1 MQCLTPPQ
9 TMTLTINGF
18 HQHVVS
24 YYTLEDAVAGRLR
37 RPSTIPEFAALEIS
51 PEYLNVANFRYP
63 PSIEMGQDG
72 VPRYHGEP
80 DDRPVS
86 PARMPT
92 AYADMY
98 DPYGQPTGFDS
109 HHGPRMRSVTV
120 PAMGTAFSPSVPS
133 PGYPVPPGSAGGY
146 YDPQPMHGMVPGPR
160 PSGPMRPGTA
170 QSSRRYEPYGGN
182 PRAVGPGS
190 GESGHVRRQS
200 QPPPTTDPGYYQPS
214 EYNYQPPSTAPGAF
228 PYYSAA
234 AAPPPSQPPMASP
247 MVSPSYPSGQ
257 YAGWHQ
263 PQTAM
268 RLMPSSRSDLL
279 HPGDPPSSS
288 GSIDSA
294 PGSSGAHHMVPPSD
308 GWAPVPQSAPPGWE
322 SHPPPM
328 SQPYAVAQSDGWQAG
343 LA

>member
-1 MQCLTPPQ
+1 
-9 TMTLTINGF
+9 MTLTIGGF

-51 PEYLNVANFRYP
+51 PDYLNVANFRYP

-86 PARMPT
+86 PPRIPT
-92 AYADMY
+92 GYPDMY
-98 DPYGQPTGFDS
+98 DPYGQPTSFES
-109 HHGPRMRSVTV
+109 HHPRMRSVTV
-120 PAMGTAFSPSVPS
+120 PAMGTAFSPTVPS
-133 PGYPVPPGSAGGY
+133 PGYPVPPGSTAGY
-146 YDPQPMHGMVPGPR
+146 YDPQPMHGMAQVPR
-160 PSGPMRPGTA
+160 PSGPMRPVTA
-170 QSSRRYEPYGGN
+170 QSSRRYEPYGAN
-182 PRAVGPGS
+182 PRAVGGPGS

-200 QPPPTTDPGYYQPS
+200 QPPPTTDPSYYQPS

-234 AAPPPSQPPMASP
+234 AAPPPSQQPMASP
-247 MVSPSYPSGQ
+247 MVSPSYPSSSQ
-257 YAGWHQ
+257 YAGGWHQ
-263 PQTAM
+263 PPTAM

-294 PGSSGAHHMVPPSD
+294 PGSSGAHMVPPSD
-308 GWAPVPQSAPPGWE
+308 AWAPVPASAPSGWE
-322 SHPPPM
+322 SHPPQM
-328 SQPYAVAQSDGWQAG
+328 AQQYAVTQGDGWQAG

>member
-1 MQCLTPPQ
+1 
-9 TMTLTINGF
+9 MTLTINGF

-37 RPSTIPEFAALEIS
+37 RPSTIPEFTALDIS

-63 PSIEMGQDG
+63 PTIEMGQDG
-72 VPRYHGEP
+72 VPRYHGEQ

-86 PARMPT
+86 PARIPT
-92 AYADMY
+92 AYADIY
-98 DPYGQPTGFDS
+98 ADPYGHAAAFDS
-109 HHGPRMRSVTV
+109 HHGPRMRAVTV
-120 PAMGTAFSPSVPS
+120 PTISSGFSQTVPS

-146 YDPQPMHGMVPGPR
+146 YDQQPMHTMAPAPR
-160 PSGPMRPGTA
+160 PTGPMRPNPT

-182 PRAVGPGS
+182 PRALGP

-200 QPPPTTDPGYYQPS
+200 QPPPITDPGYYQPS

-247 MVSPSYPSGQ
+247 IVSPGYPSSQ
-257 YAGWHQ
+257 YGGWHQ
-263 PQTAM
+263 PAM
-268 RLMPSSRSDLL
+268 RMMPSLRSDML
-279 HPGDPPSSS
+279 HAAGDPPSSA

-294 PGSSGAHHMVPPSD
+294 PGSSGAHMVPPSD
-308 GWAPVPQSAPPGWE
+308 GWAPVSSSAPPGWE
-322 SHPPPM
+322 SHPPQM
-328 SQPYAVAQSDGWQAG
+328 AQSYAVAQGDGWQAG